1 VIPTLRNGVS
11 REREKKML
19 TTPPPLQAE
28 IAMSERTQQK
38 KALNSVWL
46 VLQGPFFIA
55 IGIVF
60 LVLNLS
66 SPYKEMTGYVQ
77 NWYDQMNAE
86 GQYAA
91 SYLQIST
98 ASNDLFIFDKNA
110 LHPGQLFK
118 NERVDVYYSYPLPYR
133 IVALQL
139 YDSSGHPTT
148 KFTTTDYTASQHASP
163 LNNPSL
169 DIGGILILLG
179 TLWISVVVFVLVK
192 TRLQL
197 KRALI
202 N

>member
-1 VIPTLRNGVS
+1 
-11 REREKKML
+11 ML
-19 TTPPPLQAE
+19 TTPPPVSAE
-28 IAMSERTQQK
+28 IAMSERPEQK
-38 KALNSVWL
+38 KALNSVWF
-46 VLQGPFFIA
+46 VLQGPFFIG

-60 LVLNLS
+60 LVLNLG

-133 IVALQL
+133 IVALQM
-139 YDSSGHPTT
+139 YDRFGHPTT
-148 KFTTTDYTASQHASP
+148 KFTTTDYTVRQNASP
-163 LNNPSL
+163 LNNPGR

-179 TLWISVVVFVLVK
+179 TLWTGVVVFVLAR
-192 TRLQL
+192 TRLKL
-197 KRALI
+197 KRAMIKLSS
-202 N
+202 